1 MTPTT
6 GQAHVETGSVQEER
20 ELEEKEKDVQAEGQA
35 HGSGAQDASEDGHGD
50 DRERAAR
57 LGRELFVFTNAK
69 AGMQSVDAARVQQVV
84 YDMSKDS
91 AFFQN
96 SLRQN
101 DRVEARIRGMQAQLA
116 QLSRARHEQLAKDID
131 RRVAQLE
138 SARSLARTVVVVDM
152 DMFYAAVEM
161 RDNPALHDVP
171 LAVGGLSMISTTNYA
186 ARKFGVRAA
195 MPGFIG
201 KELCPSLVFV
211 PPNFDK
217 YTRVAQQIRAVFAQY
232 DPDFSAFSLDEAC
245 LDISDYMAANWQ
257 RYAVGDGAAVESGED
272 ERKEEDSGDDSEE
285 MAIGE
290 WDEDDDEDEE
300 DARQGL
306 GDIIGASSAS
316 DDNYREQLPA
326 SSTSSGSNMIRTDE
340 RQADDK
346 GKSGGDAF
354 AALHAAN
361 KSRKRR
367 RTSLNGPGVPPS
379 CRLEVAS
386 AIVAEMR
393 RKIFDE
399 TQLTASAGIACNT
412 MLAKVNPSLFLLTTR

>member
-1 MTPTT
+1 MASPSP
-6 GQAHVETGSVQEER
+6 ARVETIGGQEEAQVLR
-20 ELEEKEKDVQAEGQA
+20 HKAEEEEGEAEEARDHQALNA
-35 HGSGAQDASEDGHGD
+35 DTHDANASDDGEI
-50 DRERAAR
+50 RERAAK

-101 DRVEARIRGMQAQLA
+101 DRVEARIRGMQAQLV
-116 QLSRARHEQLAKDID
+116 QLSRARREQLSKDID
-131 RRVAQLE
+131 RRVVQLE
-138 SARSLARTVVVVDM
+138 SERSLARTVVVVDM

-161 RDNPALHDVP
+161 RDNPALRDVP

-201 KELCPSLVFV
+201 KELCPALVFV

-217 YTRVAQQIRAVFAQY
+217 YTCVAQQIRAVFAKY

-257 RYAVGDGAAVESGED
+257 RYAGGGNGVALGEGENDEEEEGDG
-272 ERKEEDSGDDSEE
+272 EDSDE
-285 MAIGE
+285 MVTGE
-290 WDEDDDEDEE
+290 WDEDGEE
-300 DARQGL
+300 DARQGYEDL
-306 GDIIGASSAS
+306 VGTSSAS
-316 DDNYREQLPA
+316 DDDCGQRQ
-326 SSTSSGSNMIRTDE
+326 SGSNAAADTGRTVE
-340 RQADDK
+340 RNADAEDVH
-346 GKSGGDAF
+346 GGAF
-354 AALHAAN
+354 AAMHAAS

-367 RTSLNGPGVPPS
+367 RTSLNRAGVPPLV
-379 CRLEVAS
+379 RLEVAS
-386 AIVAEMR
+386 AIVEEMR
-393 RKIFDE
+393 RKIFEE

-412 MLAKVNPSLFLLTTR
+412 MLAKVLVLSGVCS

>member
-1 MTPTT
+1 MTSPSPAHAETSS
-6 GQAHVETGSVQEER
+6 GHEEAQALRHKAEAEAEEAR
-20 ELEEKEKDVQAEGQA
+20 DHQALRVDT
-35 HGSGAQDASEDGHGD
+35 QDAKSSDDGE
-50 DRERAAR
+50 DRERAAK

-101 DRVEARIRGMQAQLA
+101 DRVEARIRGMHAHLA
-116 QLSRARHEQLAKDID
+116 QLSRARREQLSKDID

-138 SARSLARTVVVVDM
+138 SARSLARTIVVVDM

-161 RDNPALHDVP
+161 RDNPALRDVP

-201 KELCPSLVFV
+201 KELCPALVFV
-211 PPNFDK
+211 PPNFGK
-217 YTRVAQQIRAVFAQY
+217 YTQVAQQIRAVFAKY

-257 RYAVGDGAAVESGED
+257 RYVGDGNGDVVDEEEDEGKEEGDSEDSDEMVTGEWGED
-272 ERKEEDSGDDSEE
+272 
-285 MAIGE
+285 
-290 WDEDDDEDEE
+290 DEE
-300 DARQGL
+300 DGHRGL
-306 GDIIGASSAS
+306 EDIIGASSAS
-316 DDNYREQLPA
+316 DDDCGQCLP
-326 SSTSSGSNMIRTDE
+326 GSNAAPDTGRMDKRNTDAE
-340 RQADDK
+340 DVH
-346 GKSGGDAF
+346 GDAF
-354 AALHAAN
+354 AAMHAAN

-367 RTSLNGPGVPPS
+367 RASLNRPGVPS
-379 CRLEVAS
+379 SVRLEVAS
-386 AIVAEMR
+386 AIVKEMR
-393 RKIFDE
+393 RKILEE

-412 MLAKVNPSLFLLTTR
+412 MLAKVLVLSGVYS